1 MSARD
6 TAYRWH
12 CAGLGLTLTVA
23 GCTLFS
29 PFDLTPTDSSSQRS
43 ALPPLKAP
51 ADAIQLQIVFVE
63 RPIDDPLVSQ
73 LIWQDI
79 DQVGAVP
86 PAKRQVLEDNGLRVG
101 QVGAHPPGSVQKLL
115 GLTQELVDPTSSDQ
129 QFMRGR
135 RLGLRSSQ
143 ETEVQTIDALQEYT
157 IHYQF
162 AGQEEIVDYKQSRP
176 IFKIKPVR
184 IQEGWVRL
192 EFTPEIHHGEG
203 RMRPT
208 PTNAGWELRGGQNTD
223 ARHALK
229 FDVMLNNGEIAIVS
243 GDGLKP
249 QSFGYRCFC
258 QVADGRR
265 TQRVLII
272 RLADAG
278 QSGESSLSK

>member
-1 MSARD
+1 VSARD
-6 TAYRWH
+6 TARRWR
-12 CAGLGLTLTVA
+12 CAGLGLTLTVV

-29 PFDLTPTDSSSQRS
+29 PFDVPPSDVGTQRS
-43 ALPPLKAP
+43 VLPPIKAP
-51 ADAIQLQIVFVE
+51 ADAVQLQIVFVE
-63 RPIDDPLVSQ
+63 RPSDDPLVSQ

-86 PAKRQVLEDNGLRVG
+86 PAKRQVLQDNGLRVG
-101 QVGAHPPGSVQKLL
+101 QVGAHPPASVQKLL
-115 GLTQELVDPTSSDQ
+115 GLTEELVDPTATDQ
-129 QFMRGR
+129 NFMRGR
-135 RLGLRSSQ
+135 RLGLRSAQ
-143 ETEVQTIDALQEYT
+143 ETEVHTIEALQEYT
-157 IHYQF
+157 IQYQIN
-162 AGQEEIVDYKQSRP
+162 GQEEIVDYKQSRP

-184 IQEGWVRL
+184 VQDGWVRL

-229 FDVMLNNGEIAIVS
+229 FDVMLNNGEMAVIS
-243 GDGLKP
+243 GDALHAN
-249 QSFGYRCFC
+249 SFGQRCFC
-258 QVADGRR
+258 QTAEGRR

-278 QSGESSLSK
+278 QSGDSSLSK

>member
-6 TAYRWH
+6 TALRWR
-12 CAGLGLTLTVA
+12 CAGLGLTLTAV

-29 PFDLTPTDSSSQRS
+29 PFDLPKGEVSSQRS
-43 ALPPLKAP
+43 VLPPIKAP
-51 ADAIQLQIVFVE
+51 ADAVQLQIVFVE
-63 RPIDDPLVSQ
+63 RPVDDPLISQ

-101 QVGAHPPGSVQKLL
+101 QVGAHPPSSVQKLL
-115 GLTQELVDPTSSDQ
+115 GLTEELFDPTSSDQ
-129 QFMRGR
+129 QLMRGR

-143 ETEVQTIDALQEYT
+143 ETEVQTVEALQEYT
-157 IHYQF
+157 IEYQID
-162 AGQEEIVDYKQSRP
+162 GQEEIVDYKQSRP
-176 IFKIKPVR
+176 VFKIKPVR
-184 IQEGWVRL
+184 VQDGWVRL

-208 PTNAGWELRGGQNTD
+208 ATNAGWELRGGQNTD

-229 FDVMLNNGEIAIVS
+229 FDVMLNNGELAIIS
-243 GDGLKP
+243 GDP
-249 QSFGYRCFC
+249 QKNNSFGQRCFC
-258 QVADGRR
+258 QETEGRR

-278 QSGESSLSK
+278 QSGESALTK

>member
-6 TAYRWH
+6 TALRWR
-12 CAGLGLTLTVA
+12 CAGLGLTLTAV

-29 PFDLTPTDSSSQRS
+29 PFDLPTTDVNSQRS
-43 ALPPLKAP
+43 VLPPIKAP

-86 PAKRQVLEDNGLRVG
+86 PAKRQILQDNGLRVG
-101 QVGAHPPGSVQKLL
+101 QVGAQPPASIQKLL
-115 GLTQELVDPTSSDQ
+115 GLTEELVDPASAEQ

-135 RLGLRSSQ
+135 RLGLRPSQ
-143 ETEVQTIDALQEYT
+143 ETEVHTVEELREYT
-157 IHYQF
+157 IHYQIDR
-162 AGQEEIVDYKQSRP
+162 QEEIVDYKQSRP
-176 IFKIKPVR
+176 VFKIKPVR
-184 IQEGWVRL
+184 VQEGWVRL

-229 FDVMLNNGEIAIVS
+229 FDVMLNTGEMAIIS
-243 GDGLKP
+243 GDGLKS
-249 QSFGYRCFC
+249 QSFGHRCFC
-258 QVADGRR
+258 QETEGRR

-278 QSGESSLSK
+278 QSTEPVLSK